1 MNISNR
7 DIVERIARVLAGQHY
22 SSNANGFD
30 DLAGEEVEAIWSRY
44 VDTAVAVL
52 KTMREPDE
60 AMAAAGDVAVW
71 ERMIRA
77 AIPEAEVV

>member
-22 SSNANGFD
+22 SANANGFD
-30 DLAGEEVEAIWSRY
+30 VSAGDDVEATWSRY

-71 ERMIRA
+71 ERMIHA
-77 AIPEAEVV
+77 AIPEAEAV